1 MSAPRSLSYKWPSA
15 NNKIVV
21 GGGLRVGHWGGGYMY
36 GPAAQNFF
44 LDFKLC
50 VTRQIRSH
58 RSVGLPLISGP
69 VSMREPGRFQGK
81 AI

>member
-1 MSAPRSLSYKWPSA
+1 M
-15 NNKIVV
+15 
-21 GGGLRVGHWGGGYMY
+21 GHWGGGYMY

-69 VSMREPGRFQGK
+69 VSMREPGRFEGK
-81 AI
+81 AIWPSAARSSVVRAVCSREMSAA